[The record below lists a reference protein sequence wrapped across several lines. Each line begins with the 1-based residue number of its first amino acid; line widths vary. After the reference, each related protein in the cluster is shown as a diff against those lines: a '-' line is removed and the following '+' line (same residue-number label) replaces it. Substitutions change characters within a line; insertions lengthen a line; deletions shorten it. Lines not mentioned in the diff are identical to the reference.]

1 MLQAYLPTEYPR
13 LRALKE
19 WWDHA
24 DTDVLLE
31 G

>member
-1 MLQAYLPTEYPR
+1 MLQAYLPTEFPR

-19 WWDHA
+19 WLDRS